1 MTYLTH
7 QAAFMNKGRILLAGI
22 VLLLISFQLVSCGG
36 ENNDAAI
43 QTKISELTNNT
54 SELQNVSA
62 SVSKGVV
69 TLLGQCKSEKDREK
83 AEKVIKNIDEVE
95 DVINNITVTELI
107 EITPD
112 SQLKDLTEK
121 AVKEY
126 KHIRADVKVMELLHF
141 VVALN
146 KTILEKRMMDLN
158 SLRPRRIDNQLVV
171 E

>member
-7 QAAFMNKGRILLAGI
+7 QAAFRNKGRILLAGI
-22 VLLLISFQLVSCGG
+22 VLFLLSFQLVSCGG

-95 DVINNITVTELI
+95 DVINNITVTESI

-126 KHIRADVKVMELLHF
+126 KHIRADVSNGIITLRGSIEQDDLQKL
-141 VVALN
+141 
-146 KTILEKRMMDLN
+146 MMDLN
-158 SLRPRRIDNQLVV
+158 SSRPRRIDNQLVV